1 LVHVGFLYVLLGV
14 VLSIPI
20 FLIMFIH
27 IFCNGIDLVVFVNM
41 FMLKSLIIMV
51 GELVDLFIYLYFI
64 FYIFANWKNYV
75 HLWWFINCNYVPSS
89 SCVSIE
95 KWNNMATNFNII
107 VKN

>member
-1 LVHVGFLYVLLGV
+1 MVHVGFLYVLLGV

-51 GELVDLFIYLYFI
+51 GELVDLFIYLFIYILYFI
-64 FYIFANWKNYV
+64 FLLTEKIM
-75 HLWWFINCNYVPSS
+75 FICGDL
-89 SCVSIE
+89 
-95 KWNNMATNFNII
+95 
-107 VKN
+107 